1 MRFTSKDAAILWS
14 VIVLAMGML
23 FGSGGGAAEAAGGPT
38 PPDDACEDAWVYAIR
53 GDIAAGGSVEGGE
66 NLRPSE
72 RRERLKRWRSLPPEQ
87 RRVLRERLKRLK
99 RMDEA
104 DRQLYERRF
113 RQWKALDPTER
124 RRLLRKFDRWESLSP
139 QEREAIRRRFRDN

>member
-1 MRFTSKDAAILWS
+1 MRRLYRRSGMLWS
-14 VIVLAMGML
+14 ITVLALGL
-23 FGSGGGAAEAAGGPT
+23 HFGPGGEAAASVST
-38 PPDDACEDAWVYAIR
+38 SPDDPWIQAIR
-53 GDIAAGGSVEGGE
+53 YAVAADASLEDLE
-66 NLRPSE
+66 NLPSSE
-72 RRERLKRWRSLPPEQ
+72 RRERLRRWRSLPPEQ

-113 RQWKALDPTER
+113 RQWKQLDPAER

-139 QEREAIRRRFRDN
+139 QEREAIRRRFREP